1 MSVTDKRQNGRI
13 DRAQI
18 LCGTSHDPREVD
30 HQIWKKILENSWIFL
45 MRQFEKK
52 SKKICKWFKMAYLSE
67 QQLKAKIIYS
77 KRGARAKRL
86 KCLEI

>member
-1 MSVTDKRQNGRI
+1 MQEDVGIRKLEFEASFHLYIYIYILCLYVCLSVTDKRQNGRI

-52 SKKICKWFKMAYLSE
+52 SKKICK
-67 QQLKAKIIYS
+67 
-77 KRGARAKRL
+77 
-86 KCLEI
+86 